1 MVSNN
6 KLLINKKPRTKKLEI
21 QKLED
26 LKSTKF
32 SVNNL
37 SKKFYK
43 KIIELTTC
51 VWKDH
56 GEQLKRCEGKKKP
69 YDKA

>member
-37 SKKFYK
+37 SKKIYK

-51 VWKDH
+51 V
-56 GEQLKRCEGKKKP
+56 
-69 YDKA
+69 